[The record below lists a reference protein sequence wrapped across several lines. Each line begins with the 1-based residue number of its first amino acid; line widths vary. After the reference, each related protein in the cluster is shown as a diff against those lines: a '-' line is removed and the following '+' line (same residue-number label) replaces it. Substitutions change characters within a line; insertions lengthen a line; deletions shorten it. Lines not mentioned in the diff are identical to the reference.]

1 MYKCLFM
8 FFYKAYPL
16 RLYNF
21 QEKLYVTA
29 WESDIIFL
37 NNFKLIC
44 CKFGQMCMLGQDTGD
59 LDLGTLGQGS
69 GGLGLGK
76 YFCTTV
82 ATKKLSLILHVQD

>member
-1 MYKCLFM
+1 
-8 FFYKAYPL
+8 
-16 RLYNF
+16 
-21 QEKLYVTA
+21 
-29 WESDIIFL
+29 
-37 NNFKLIC
+37 
-44 CKFGQMCMLGQDTGD
+44 MLGRGTGD

>member
-1 MYKCLFM
+1 
-8 FFYKAYPL
+8 
-16 RLYNF
+16 
-21 QEKLYVTA
+21 
-29 WESDIIFL
+29 
-37 NNFKLIC
+37 
-44 CKFGQMCMLGQDTGD
+44 MLGQGTGD